1 MPRMSK
7 KTIEFL
13 NNIYLISL
21 HKYYDNLEIEKI
33 KEIKNI
39 ISGNFNISLRLLD
52 WFVTKYTKSNMI
64 LLKTNK
70 EDEEEQ
76 YLNVFISY
84 KSQLKSYTKKFFDP
98 FKRQPIVNF
107 KFNDSPEE
115 FKTTVGQL
123 LFFKWMYENNII
135 DYVKQ
140 NTDLLYE
147 KMYIFFLND
156 KKKKLNKSIQK
167 SDKQK
172 KYYELHYESSLII
185 QI

>member
-1 MPRMSK
+1 
-7 KTIEFL
+7 
-13 NNIYLISL
+13 
-21 HKYYDNLEIEKI
+21 
-33 KEIKNI
+33 
-39 ISGNFNISLRLLD
+39 
-52 WFVTKYTKSNMI
+52 
-64 LLKTNK
+64 
-70 EDEEEQ
+70 
-76 YLNVFISY
+76 
-84 KSQLKSYTKKFFDP
+84 
-98 FKRQPIVNF
+98 
-107 KFNDSPEE
+107 
-115 FKTTVGQL
+115 
-123 LFFKWMYENNII
+123 MYENNII